1 MNKKESE
8 EMNLYSLGTGGNR
21 DGSKDDREKAE
32 GRGKGTGDERGR
44 GWIRKTGGGR
54 VGKRSE
60 GRRS

>member
-1 MNKKESE
+1 MS
-8 EMNLYSLGTGGNR
+8 LYSLGTGGNR

-44 GWIRKTGGGR
+44 GAGEEKREEGEYI
-54 VGKRSE
+54 GKRSE